1 MILLQKSESCPP
13 FISTIN
19 NVDKCPRN
27 KTEWLKAA
35 ERKQCNQINPICT
48 DIQYHCL
55 PDRFHGLFIEV
66 CAAPKIIVGKKTLL
80 KKILLNNTTINNF
93 ISLFLDSRLHLTK
106 GLHFIQIHVCMYV
119 CITSDDTRAIPKKIY
134 QYKIRLID
142 W

>member
-1 MILLQKSESCPP
+1 MQQALLYLMILLQKSESCPP

-19 NVDKCPRN
+19 NVDKCPGN

-80 KKILLNNTTINNF
+80 KKYF
-93 ISLFLDSRLHLTK
+93 
-106 GLHFIQIHVCMYV
+106 
-119 CITSDDTRAIPKKIY
+119 
-134 QYKIRLID
+134 
-142 W
+142 